1 MKNKI
6 PKLELEKN
14 NIKLKETKKIKLNK
28 LYNSLNSKTS
38 SNNFEFQYKQM
49 NQYFLLYSPKKLP
62 KLNIERGSNIHG
74 LIETTQ
80 NIINDNNISSFSKM
94 NENLKKDIFIN
105 NDYSQIKKIETE
117 NIINLDDKILGL
129 HYELADS
136 LLSNKRDKFLKFFK
150 K

>member
-1 MKNKI
+1 MK
-6 PKLELEKN
+6 EEVH
-14 NIKLKETKKIKLNK
+14 
-28 LYNSLNSKTS
+28 
-38 SNNFEFQYKQM
+38 
-49 NQYFLLYSPKKLP
+49 
-62 KLNIERGSNIHG
+62 IHG

-80 NIINDNNISSFSKM
+80 NIINDNNISSFSKL